1 MLKNVF
7 CYDIIEAELWDF
19 NDIFVHPRKPYFS
32 LKNKP
37 FDLCFTFFCKISLG
51 YIQEIIRGISTSAV
65 KLAVIKLR
73 H

>member
-7 CYDIIEAELWDF
+7 LLRHIEAELWDF

-37 FDLCFTFFCKISLG
+37 FDLFFTFFCKISLG
-51 YIQEIIRGISTSAV
+51 YIQEITRGISTSAV